1 MNNECDYQYSICY
14 EYYYSLLMRTRPSP
28 TPRDLALRK
37 NAIRTYLAKKKAGEI
52 VAAQEAANREAMALR
67 IQAWTRGWL
76 DRMKVKKKWEEVL
89 GMRAIIAH
97 RWGAVTLQ
105 KWGRRYLARG
115 VLAARRVELSVNGRL
130 MRLAH
135 RYFLAAGGDRPL
147 R

>member
-1 MNNECDYQYSICY
+1 MK
-14 EYYYSLLMRTRPSP
+14 LRPRPSLSLP
-28 TPRDLALRK
+28 Q
-37 NAIRTYLAKKKAGEI
+37 AIRTYLAKKKAGEI

-135 RYFLAAGGDRPL
+135 RYLADGDLWAFLHAVDDDYKR
-147 R
+147 